1 MRFFFYIAIAI
12 AIILASRIAAQ
23 VPVSAGTYAQNFDSL
38 TNSSTA
44 NWTNNFTLP
53 GWYASKGNADTTNFT
68 LSAGTSTAGG
78 IYSFATN
85 GINSSADRALGS
97 LGASSTTYAYGVRF
111 TNNTAAAVTNILI
124 SYTGEQWRSGSTNTP
139 QILTFA
145 YQISGAPITNTYS
158 ATGWTNFPALNFIA
172 PNLSALASAVDGN
185 AVTNRVV
192 FTNIALA
199 NITLAP
205 GQEIFLRWLDVDD
218 VGFDNA
224 VALDDLTVSFGTNSP
239 SSNSPPSI
247 TAQPTNA
254 VANVGA
260 NATFSVTATGTPAP
274 SYQWKLN
281 GTNLLNET
289 NAVLVLNSVA
299 TNQVGN
305 YFVTVSNLVSATNSQ
320 IATLTVN
327 IVPPLVAAGTNSS
340 LTLMTYNVKGN
351 GVADWSTNAVQVL
364 AIGRQIQFLKPDVI
378 TFNEIPR
385 TNVWQMANWVTAFM
399 PGYYLATNSGNDGFI
414 NCVIASR
421 HPINRSKSW
430 LDGANL
436 NPFGYTNT
444 SSSAADNFTRDFFEA
459 EINVPNWSLPLHVF
473 TTHLKSSSGG
483 YTEAAAKRAA
493 EAAAITN
500 FLATNFFVLYPAHPF
515 TLSGDMNESDTNT
528 LALQRLISAPT
539 SLRLTNPTNP
549 ISGSIN
555 TYTIQGSL
563 SERIDFI
570 FPGALLASNITASQV
585 FRTDLLTNFPS
596 NRFSND
602 DKVASDHLP
611 VLMTFANPFNMPY
624 KFTSVTRTNQ
634 SVTLKWESATNRFYA
649 VEASTNLLQWTALA
663 SNLFATGTNY
673 TFATNNVSEP
683 LKFFRIYRVP

>member
-172 PNLSALASAVDGN
+172 PNLSALASEVDGN

-399 PGYYLATNSGNDGFI
+399 PDN
-414 NCVIASR
+414 
-421 HPINRSKSW
+421 NR
-430 LDGANL
+430 A
-436 NPFGYTNT
+436 
-444 SSSAADNFTRDFFEA
+444 
-459 EINVPNWSLPLHVF
+459 
-473 TTHLKSSSGG
+473 
-483 YTEAAAKRAA
+483 
-493 EAAAITN
+493 
-500 FLATNFFVLYPAHPF
+500 
-515 TLSGDMNESDTNT
+515 
-528 LALQRLISAPT
+528 
-539 SLRLTNPTNP
+539 
-549 ISGSIN
+549 
-555 TYTIQGSL
+555 
-563 SERIDFI
+563 
-570 FPGALLASNITASQV
+570 
-585 FRTDLLTNFPS
+585 
-596 NRFSND
+596 
-602 DKVASDHLP
+602 
-611 VLMTFANPFNMPY
+611 
-624 KFTSVTRTNQ
+624 
-634 SVTLKWESATNRFYA
+634 
-649 VEASTNLLQWTALA
+649 
-663 SNLFATGTNY
+663 
-673 TFATNNVSEP
+673 
-683 LKFFRIYRVP
+683 